1 MRRQWLMA
9 SMTISLAAALAL
21 SSGCKSMGDKGEEAE
36 EHETKVAFADVPAPV
51 RATLTAQA
59 PGAKITTVDH
69 EMKNGKM
76 VYEADAMMDG
86 KNWEI
91 LVAEDGKLISK
102 KVDDELADKGEAKD
116 KEEKEEDEAKEK
128 K

>member
-1 MRRQWLMA
+1 
-9 SMTISLAAALAL
+9 MTA
-21 SSGCKSMGDKGEEAE
+21 
-36 EHETKVAFADVPAPV
+36 
-51 RATLTAQA
+51 A

-69 EMKNGKM
+69 EMKHGTM

-102 KVDDELADKGEAKD
+102 KLDEEKDEDGERDEKGEK
-116 KEEKEEDEAKEK
+116 
-128 K
+128 